1 MTNSYTELLNIIGK
15 NIKKYRKEAGLTQTQ
30 LGLKLDKT
38 KEYIYMIEKGV
49 RNPSLKTLAKIS
61 SILNV
66 PIENLTK
73 SSE

>member
-30 LGLKLDKT
+30 LGLKLEKT
-38 KEYIYMIEKGV
+38 KEYIYMIEKGM

-61 SILNV
+61 NILNI
-66 PIENLTK
+66 PLENLTK
-73 SSE
+73 NND

>member
-30 LGLKLDKT
+30 LGLKLGKT

-49 RNPSLKTLAKIS
+49 RNPSLKTLAQIS
-61 SILNV
+61 DILNK
-66 PIENLTK
+66 PLEILTK
-73 SSE
+73 NDV